1 MERFIISEGG
11 NEDVEGGREGKMCV
25 YGFGSSEFRLEG
37 VSGLCLFLGR

>member
-11 NEDVEGGREGKMCV
+11 NEDVEGGEGKMCV

-37 VSGLCLFLGR
+37 VSGLWLFLGR